1 MIAEGRSAALKSR
14 ARILVEE
21 EHLKAILESL
31 LFAAGEPV
39 ALAQLVSAIESV
51 PREEFRNALGAMIA
65 AGNAGGRGCVLEE
78 VAGGYQ
84 LRTPR
89 EHAAYVRRLLASKP
103 PRLSRPLLETVAI
116 IAYRQPIT
124 RPEIELLR
132 GVDCGGVLDTLTE
145 RNLVKIEGRK
155 EAPGRPL
162 MYATTPEFLELF
174 GLKDLASLPDL
185 AELRAVEVA
194 RDDPDRMPDGN
205 GHPPDE
211 STAPDES
218 AGLAGEADGP
228 VGKVE
233 ELAIDAAAERA
244 AESAAD
250 AASEAAPFDAE
261 QSAQEA
267 HGPDDHHA
275 TEVVEPLAESE
286 CAADFVDEAEAPGE
300 ANFTSEPE
308 STSEVQFAPADTAEP
323 DQIDPAEPT
332 ESDDQD

>member
-1 MIAEGRSAALKSR
+1 MIAEGRSAALKRR

-21 EHLKAILESL
+21 ERLKAILESL

-39 ALAQLVSAIESV
+39 ALAQLVSAIETV
-51 PREEFRNALGAMIA
+51 PRDEIRHALGAMIA
-65 AGNAGGRGCVLEE
+65 AGHAGARGCVLEE

-162 MYATTPEFLELF
+162 MYVTTPEFLELF

-185 AELRAVEVA
+185 AELRAVEGA

-211 STAPDES
+211 AAAPGES
-218 AGLAGEADGP
+218 AGLVDEA
-228 VGKVE
+228 VGA
-233 ELAIDAAAERA
+233 AIDAAADALAERA
-244 AESAAD
+244 AESSSD
-250 AASEAAPFDAE
+250 AASDAAPFGEMRSAEEPHDAVE
-261 QSAQEA
+261 R
-267 HGPDDHHA
+267 PA
-275 TEVVEPLAESE
+275 TEVVEPIAEAE
-286 CAADFVDEAEAPGE
+286 CAAEFAHEAEAPGE
-300 ANFTSEPE
+300 TNFTSESEPA
-308 STSEVQFAPADTAEP
+308 SEVQFAPAETAEP
-323 DQIDPAEPT
+323 EPADAAEP
-332 ESDDQD
+332 SDSEDQE